1 MRRVLFLLA
10 PRWLALHV
18 LVVAACVT
26 MVLLGRWQWHVAHV
40 HHGSV
45 QNYAYAF
52 QWWAFTGFALL
63 MWLRVV
69 HDAIPRRL
77 PGGSAESGGPA
88 ASESTGGSGPN
99 EISASRPTG
108 GEPAA
113 SDANG
118 VAYRRYVMPRTQPES
133 ADPELNAYNAYLAD
147 LDRRNRGG

>member
-69 HDAIPRRL
+69 RDAIPRRL
-77 PGGSAESGGPA
+77 QVRSADEPTGESGPD
-88 ASESTGGSGPN
+88 ETP
-99 EISASRPTG
+99 ASRPTN

-113 SDANG
+113 SEANG
-118 VAYRRYVMPRTQPES
+118 VAYRRYVMPRTQPET

>member
-40 HHGSV
+40 HHGSI

-69 HDAIPRRL
+69 RDAIPRRVQVE
-77 PGGSAESGGPA
+77 SAEATPDVATTREPASG
-88 ASESTGGSGPN
+88 
-99 EISASRPTG
+99 ASRPTG

-113 SDANG
+113 RETSG
-118 VAYRRYVMPRTQPES
+118 VAYRRYVMPRTQPET